1 MLSMDEINRVEAV
14 SKEISSQWIT
24 NKSLRDKTYQTFK
37 AKDLESWLCG
47 AKLKNYK
54 YFTYRCNN
62 PYLRFSSKNHIT
74 LMQDKVYL
82 TEYLPDYDE
91 VGKEYYDGIDE
102 DDVITVYYSNNW
114 WEKCIG
120 WNAVKAKLKRDGN
133 KQN

>member
-1 MLSMDEINRVEAV
+1 MDEINRLEAP
-14 SKEISSQWIT
+14 SKEIQSQWIT
-24 NKSLRDKTYQTFK
+24 IKSLQDKSYQTFK
-37 AKDLESWLCG
+37 AKDLESWLNG

-62 PYLRFSSKNHIT
+62 PYLRFSSNNHIT